1 MVILYLTPSL
11 LRDDKK
17 NDCGSHCGV
26 FCSVLDEKMSLTSK
40 RKQVKILVHCLDA
53 YSCVIKNLKQKQ
65 IKLLVKDC
73 SQLRAD

>member
-1 MVILYLTPSL
+1 MIRAPRFFMVILYPTPSL

-17 NDCGSHCGV
+17 NVCESHFGL

-40 RKQVKILVHCLDA
+40 RKKVKILVHCVDA

-65 IKLLVKDC
+65 MK
-73 SQLRAD
+73 